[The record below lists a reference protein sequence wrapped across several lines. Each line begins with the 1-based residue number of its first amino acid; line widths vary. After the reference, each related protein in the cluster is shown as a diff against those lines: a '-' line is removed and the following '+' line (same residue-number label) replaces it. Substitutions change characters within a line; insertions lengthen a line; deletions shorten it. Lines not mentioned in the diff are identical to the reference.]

1 MKKQVQGV
9 IVGLACIVSAIFTV
23 VSCSKSEQPDV
34 IKEGKVT
41 RFSPGNEKTEPLIKA
56 FIERYD
62 SYKTGYKTGG
72 GDIALGEAVW
82 TLEAATNYEFRGS
95 KESLTN
101 FSYDS
106 LITMV
111 TVSIGEN
118 NEYFIS
124 ESEAMGLYEDLVT
137 FTGNALTGENEV
149 LLVADLETKSVE
161 NNEAEITF
169 VTVKGGIG
177 TDPCTTNAT
186 DYWFPVMGMGKCGAY
201 SGSEG
206 KDATDII
213 DRIINCAQVMA
224 DYWTD
229 VVVYQFLYDEYC
241 NDEPVFWSG
250 NYDDC
255 LSPEEITHWSN
266 MANCLIGDLKPQGKS
281 RIIADIE
288 WDFLLSVSWVHY
300 MHYLSYGV
308 PHSSGGGTK

>member
-1 MKKQVQGV
+1 MKKQVLVV
-9 IVGLACIVSAIFTV
+9 IAGIAFIGAAVFTV

-34 IKEGKVT
+34 IK
-41 RFSPGNEKTEPLIKA
+41 
-56 FIERYD
+56 
-62 SYKTGYKTGG
+62 
-72 GDIALGEAVW
+72 
-82 TLEAATNYEFRGS
+82 
-95 KESLTN
+95 
-101 FSYDS
+101 
-106 LITMV
+106 
-111 TVSIGEN
+111 
-118 NEYFIS
+118 
-124 ESEAMGLYEDLVT
+124 
-137 FTGNALTGENEV
+137 
-149 LLVADLETKSVE
+149 
-161 NNEAEITF
+161 
-169 VTVKGGIG
+169 
-177 TDPCTTNAT
+177 
-186 DYWFPVMGMGKCGAY
+186 
-201 SGSEG
+201 EG